1 MPGWEGLRK
10 VVVAFPPEWEEPIR
24 RRMKELGCGTL
35 NEYLRLLIRR
45 DLGLD
50 KDILQGGEEA

>member
-1 MPGWEGLRK
+1 MPRWEGLRK
-10 VVVAFPPEWEEPIR
+10 VMVAFPPEWEGLIR
-24 RRMKELGCGTL
+24 KRMKELGCGTL

-50 KDILQGGEEA
+50 KDILQGGEGT